1 MGRMPVAQDAPSR
14 RRLRRLGCHISA
26 PAPATAAAALAASSS
41 SSSGASQAGACST
54 ATATAASAGTSA
66 GTSGSAAS
74 SAHAGGHGGVRTEA
88 ASASGAQAAASK
100 ATAASGPLAGIRI
113 IDLTQM
119 VSGPMATQ
127 VSALLFFKIVQCVS
141 ALHTR
146 DTHATQKQASAMPGS
161 CQPGVKSQETGVR
174 LVGGGPG
181 KEGGRGM
188 RSQRPGV
195 GWRRSLPTRA
205 RT

>member
-41 SSSGASQAGACST
+41 SSSGASQAGACSA
-54 ATATAASAGTSA
+54 ATATAASASG
-66 GTSGSAAS
+66 SGSAAGTNS
-74 SAHAGGHGGVRTEA
+74 THAGGHGGVRTEA
-88 ASASGAQAAASK
+88 ASASSAQAAASK